1 MKKILFFAAVT
12 ALAFTA
18 CTNDDN
24 FEQNAQKAEV
34 EQRGVGFDVYVPQAT
49 TRSGRANVMTT
60 GIMQETGFGI
70 YGYQTDNAGYS
81 EGIIPNYM
89 WNQQV
94 NWNQEATGWY
104 YAPLKYWPNETKND
118 SQEPGT
124 SPNPAQMSYIGGSS
138 IDKLSFFAYAPWVKA
153 DEGTGATSVINNKLE
168 APAET
173 GIKRITAS
181 NGHNSENSPSVL
193 SPAIKYIV
201 ATNPDYSVDLLWGVA
216 PMGGLTYQSVASKLN
231 DGSNISNGTV
241 TINEGMPLVDLIK
254 PAVNTNLKLL
264 FQHSL
269 ARLGVKVV
277 AAVDQVSE
285 GGVFDYG
292 NSKITIDEIRII
304 GEFGTEG
311 VLTLKNT
318 EAFKANWAITKH
330 ANTNANALT
339 IKAGQGLAPHLIY
352 DKYYNT
358 GTVGAEQQRV
368 TGVTTT
374 VADAI
379 KVNSLYDAKYSSDA
393 ATLETTPKYSAI
405 RPYFKS
411 ADMIQNTQSGAA
423 MSYAFN
429 PTYSSFSSSK
439 FPTYATYTDWA
450 PTSGITYF
458 HKVTTNKGVAY
469 TDISST
475 INTKYP
481 TATVWENIET
491 INSEYICKV
500 VTNDVTPSANE
511 VKIKNTS
518 SCVAYRKV
526 GNTYTATGQP
536 AQLGDYVFYR
546 TSYGPQT
553 TSPLSAPANT
563 ATNYYKAKP
572 NYFMIIP
579 TQAMGTSSDTNDRR
593 LQVFIRYYVSTQDA
607 SLQNNIVYT
616 KNEVEKYITLPHL
629 KNGVSY
635 DLKLI
640 LGLTSVKLEAEVS
653 DWTTTGAEVNLPQN
667 TNE

>member
-18 CTNDDN
+18 CTSDELT
-24 FEQNAQKAEV
+24 EQNAQQPTTENV
-34 EQRGVGFDVYVPQAT
+34 GVGFDVYVPGSTAQ
-49 TRSGRANVMTT
+49 TRAGRANVMTT
-60 GIMQETGFGI
+60 GILQKTGFGVF
-70 YGYQTDNAGYS
+70 GFQTDNAGYS
-81 EGIIPNYM
+81 EGIAPNYM

-94 NWNQEATGWY
+94 NWNKGATGWY

-124 SPNPAQMSYIGGSS
+124 SPNPAQMGYIGGSS

-153 DEGTGATSVINNKLE
+153 DEGTGATSVINSKLE
-168 APAET
+168 APAGT
-173 GIKRITAS
+173 GITRVSSNAGVNAEYSPAGVYNPRITY
-181 NGHNSENSPSVL
+181 V
-193 SPAIKYIV
+193 V
-201 ATNPDYSVDLLWGVA
+201 ATDPDYSVDLLWGVA
-216 PMGGLTYQSVASKLN
+216 PMGGLTYQSVASKLK
-231 DGSNISNGTV
+231 DGTNIDNGIV

-254 PAVNTNLKLL
+254 PAVNTNLKFL

-285 GGVFDYG
+285 GGTFDYG

-311 VLTLKNT
+311 VLNTKNT
-318 EAFKANWAITKH
+318 EAFVADWYIRKR
-330 ANTNANALT
+330 ANTNENALK
-339 IKAGQGLAPHLIY
+339 IDAAHGLAPHLIY
-352 DKYYNT
+352 DSYYNT
-358 GTVGAEQQRV
+358 GAPGAEQQKV

-379 KVNSLYDAKYSSDA
+379 RVNSLYDANYSDDA
-393 ATLETTPKYSAI
+393 ATLENVPLYSAT
-405 RPYFKS
+405 RPYFVS
-411 ADMIQNTQSGAA
+411 ADKIQNTQSGAA

-429 PTYSSFSSSK
+429 KDYSSFKDYK

-500 VTNDVTPSANE
+500 VTNDVTPGANE

-536 AQLGDYVFYR
+536 VQLGDYVFYY
-546 TSYGPQT
+546 SGPRT
-553 TSPLSAPANT
+553 TSPLPAPVNT

-579 TQAMGTSSDTNDRR
+579 TNSTDEAKRK
-593 LQVFIRYYVSTQDA
+593 LQVFVRYYVSTQDA
-607 SLQNNIVYT
+607 SLKNNIVYT